1 MALARF
7 ISLIGHPMLVMPLA
21 ALLAARASG
30 IDRAHALAVSAAI
43 AFVGLLVLGF
53 SGLQVRRGRW
63 RHVDASGKD
72 ERRGLNIFLLP
83 LFALASVLAWWR
95 LGVSP
100 LPVALMLAA
109 GVVALAILLS
119 AWCKLSLHMAF
130 VSFAA
135 LIPGS
140 SSALLAFGLLGVAV
154 AWSRLA
160 LHRHVRLDLFAGL
173 LAGVAAGI
181 IYQCT

>member
-1 MALARF
+1 
-7 ISLIGHPMLVMPLA
+7 MLVMPLA
-21 ALLAARASG
+21 ALLAARAGG
-30 IDRAHALAVSAAI
+30 IDSARALAAAAAI
-43 AFVGLLVLGF
+43 GLVGLLVLGF

-63 RHVDASGKD
+63 RHVDASGED
-72 ERRGLNIFLLP
+72 ERRGLNAFLLL

-109 GVVALAILLS
+109 AVVALALLVS
-119 AWCKLSLHMAF
+119 GWCKLSLHVAF

-135 LIPGS
+135 LIPGTWT
-140 SSALLAFGLLGVAV
+140 ALLAFGLLGGAV

-160 LHRHVRLDLFAGL
+160 LHRHGRLDLFAGL

-181 IYQCT
+181 IYQCI